1 MAQLQSLMKLQSVL
15 GQYSGLLVRNY
26 AKRALKNDR
35 SRSAFKLASSVGPT
49 KKGRPK
55 NTSKGKSKDPTSF
68 RYGNFG
74 GLKDN
79 VPSDADRNER
89 LLAKITDFDQLKIV
103 PSVRDAVKQII
114 GKESLYKGKEITPS
128 PIQTVAI
135 KRLAT
140 KLMDP
145 KLQVHA
151 IAAETGSGK
160 TLAYLVPLL
169 DYLKRQETEF
179 PDLWDSLK
187 DKAVIRSVILVPTH
201 ELVSQVYETVSKTEG
216 TLGLHTYKWGAGSPY
231 TDFLD
236 NVKNRIDILVTTP
249 AKLLSL
255 FNIRMISRADKL
267 LSHVKFVALDEADTL
282 MDQSWIEETHQAIRK
297 MPNANHVVF
306 CSATIPNEFNK
317 TLDRLFPTVVSI
329 TTPRL
334 HKLPSML
341 EFKMIDASLNP
352 YKGSR
357 IKALAQTLYAIV
369 NDGTEPEYEKRCIVF
384 VNEKRD
390 VPGVVEKLSETYG
403 HDCVGLTG
411 SDTVEERATKIK
423 AFLDPPKLLRD
434 LESQDTK
441 KANVRKVKVPD
452 SNVTI
457 VYDNDTSGKSK
468 SPLKVLVTTDV
479 MARGLNF
486 QGVRNVILYD
496 VPKTSIDLVHRA
508 GRTGRMRQS
517 GRVFMIV
524 EKSTKSWARAIPRVV
539 KKNIAIS

>member
-1 MAQLQSLMKLQSVL
+1 MKLVSPFR
-15 GQYSGLLVRNY
+15 QYTGFLVRCY
-26 AKRALKNDR
+26 GKRALKR
-35 SRSAFKLASSVGPT
+35 ERPRGPLKLATTVGPA
-49 KKGRPK
+49 KKVQSKKDNLK
-55 NTSKGKSKDPTSF
+55 NGSKSKAKEQTSF
-68 RYGNFG
+68 RYGNYG

-79 VPSDADRNER
+79 VRGDAERNDR
-89 LLAKITDFDQLKIV
+89 LLSKINDFEQLKIV
-103 PSVRDAVKQII
+103 PPVRTAIKQII
-114 GKESLYKGKEITPS
+114 EKESLYKGKEIVPS
-128 PIQTVAI
+128 PIQVVAI
-135 KRLAT
+135 KKLAA

-169 DYLKRQETEF
+169 DYLKRQEIEM
-179 PDLWDSLK
+179 PELWESLK
-187 DKAVIRSVILVPTH
+187 DKPVIRSVILVPTH
-201 ELVSQVYETVSKTEG
+201 ELVSQVYETVLKTESV
-216 TLGLHTYKWGAGSPY
+216 LGLRTYKWGSGTPY

-236 NVKNRIDILVTTP
+236 NVKARIDILVTTP

-255 FNIRMISRADKL
+255 FQIRMISRADKL
-267 LSHVKFVALDEADTL
+267 LSHVKFVVLDEADTL

-297 MPNANHVVF
+297 MPNTNHVVF

-317 TLDRLFPTVVSI
+317 TLDRLFPTVIPI

-341 EFKMIDASLNP
+341 EFKTIDASLNP

-369 NDGTEPEYEKRCIVF
+369 NDGTEHDYEKRCIVF
-384 VNEKRD
+384 VNEKKD
-390 VPGVVEKLSETYG
+390 VQAVVEKLANTYG
-403 HDCVGLTG
+403 HNCVGLTG
-411 SDTVEERATKIK
+411 NDSVEERALKIK
-423 AFLDPPKLLRD
+423 AFLEPPKLLREIFNQD
-434 LESQDTK
+434 LKGINAKTIK
-441 KANVRKVKVPD
+441 IPD

-457 VYDNDTSGKSK
+457 AYDSGKSVKKSK
-468 SPLKVLVTTDV
+468 SPLRVLVTTDL

-486 QGVRNVILYD
+486 QGVRNVVLYD

-508 GRTGRMRQS
+508 GRTGRMKQS

-524 EKSTKSWARAIPRVV
+524 EKSTKSWARAIPRVA

>member
-1 MAQLQSLMKLQSVL
+1 MKLLKLPLNPL
-15 GQYSGLLVRNY
+15 GLYGGLLVRNY
-26 AKRALKNDR
+26 AKRALKTER
-35 SRSAFKLASSVGPT
+35 SRGSLKLASSVGP
-49 KKGRPK
+49 KKKIRSRNSSK
-55 NTSKGKSKDPTSF
+55 DKSESKGPKSF

-74 GLKDN
+74 GLKDSVSSN
-79 VPSDADRNER
+79 GEGNER
-89 LLAKITDFDQLKIV
+89 LLSKITDFDQLKIL
-103 PSVRDAVKQII
+103 PSVRTAVRQII
-114 GKESLYKGKEITPS
+114 EAESLYQGNEIIPS
-128 PIQTVAI
+128 PIQVMSI
-135 KRLAT
+135 KRMASR
-140 KLMDP
+140 LMDP

-169 DYLKRQETEF
+169 DYLKRQEVEF
-179 PDLWDSLK
+179 PELWESLK

-201 ELVSQVYETVSKTEG
+201 ELVTQVHDTVSKTEG
-216 TLGLHTYKWGAGSPY
+216 VLGLHTYKWGAGSPY
-231 TDFLD
+231 TEFLD
-236 NVKNRIDILVTTP
+236 KVKERIDILVTTP

-267 LSHVKFVALDEADTL
+267 LSHVKFMALDEADTL

-306 CSATIPNEFNK
+306 CSATIPTEFNK
-317 TLDRLFPTVVSI
+317 TLDRLFPTLVSI

-352 YKGSR
+352 YKGSK

-369 NDGTEPEYEKRCIVF
+369 NDGTELDYEKRCIVF
-384 VNEKRD
+384 VNEKKD
-390 VPGVVEKLSETYG
+390 VPGVVEKLSKTYG

-411 SDTVEERATKIK
+411 SDTAEDRATKIK
-423 AFLDPPKLLRD
+423 TFLDPPRLLRSATTRNSKD
-434 LESQDTK
+434 R
-441 KANVRKVKVPD
+441 NVRRVKVPD

-457 VYDNDTSGKSK
+457 VYDNAARTEETK
-468 SPLKVLVTTDV
+468 SPLKVLVTTDL

-486 QGVRNVILYD
+486 KGVRNVILYD

-524 EKSTKSWARAIPRVV
+524 EKSTKSWARAIPKVV

>member
-1 MAQLQSLMKLQSVL
+1 MRLLQRRFNPLRHCD
-15 GQYSGLLVRNY
+15 GLLVRNY
-26 AKRALKNDR
+26 AKRALKTER
-35 SRSAFKLASSVGPT
+35 SRGSLKLASSVGPV
-49 KKGRPK
+49 KKIRSK
-55 NTSKGKSKDPTSF
+55 NSWESNGKSKDPKSF

-74 GLKDN
+74 GLKEC
-79 VPSDADRNER
+79 VPSDSERSGR
-89 LLAKITDFDQLKIV
+89 LLSKITDFDQLKIL
-103 PSVRDAVKQII
+103 PSVRTAVKGII
-114 GKESLYKGKEITPS
+114 EAESLYKGTEIVPS
-128 PIQTVAI
+128 PIQVMSI
-135 KRLAT
+135 KRMAS

-169 DYLKRQETEF
+169 DYLKRQETES
-179 PDLWDSLK
+179 PELWESLK

-201 ELVSQVYETVSKTEG
+201 ELVTQVYETVSKTEG
-216 TLGLHTYKWGAGSPY
+216 ALGLHTYKWGAGSPY
-231 TDFLD
+231 TEFLD
-236 NVKNRIDILVTTP
+236 KVKQRIDILVTTP

-267 LSHVKFVALDEADTL
+267 LSHVKFIALDEADTL

-306 CSATIPNEFNK
+306 CSATIPTEFNK
-317 TLDRLFPTVVSI
+317 TLERLFPTVVSI

-334 HKLPSML
+334 HKLPSTL
-341 EFKMIDASLNP
+341 EFKMIDASLSP
-352 YKGSR
+352 YKGSK

-369 NDGTEPEYEKRCIVF
+369 NDGTELDYEKRCIVF
-384 VNEKRD
+384 VNEKKD
-390 VPGVVEKLSETYG
+390 VPGVVEKLSKTYG

-411 SDTVEERATKIK
+411 SDTVEDRATKIK
-423 AFLDPPKLLRD
+423 SFLDPPKLLRGAKTCD
-434 LESQDTK
+434 SKDHK
-441 KANVRKVKVPD
+441 VRRVKIPD

-457 VYDNDTSGKSK
+457 VYDDAARAKESK
-468 SPLKVLVTTDV
+468 PPLKVLVTTDL

-486 QGVRNVILYD
+486 KGVRNVILYD